1 MSKKADQLREK
12 LLKNP
17 PKGMTAREI
26 RRMSDEAIMD
36 MDYFIQKVHDFKMDD
51 SDDYG
56 DEFDDSYGHRYRSGR
71 NDYYD
76 DGYDNED
83 DYDNY

>member
-26 RRMSDEAIMD
+26 RRMSDEAILD
-36 MDYFIQKVHDFKMDD
+36 MDYFIQKVHDFKLDV

-56 DEFDDSYGHRYRSGR
+56 DEFDNGYGHRSGR

>member
-26 RRMSDEAIMD
+26 RQMSDEAIMD
-36 MDYFIQKVHDFKMDD
+36 MDYFIQKVHDFKLD
-51 SDDYG
+51 SHDDYG
-56 DEFDDSYGHRYRSGR
+56 DEFDDRYGHRSGR

-76 DGYDNED
+76 DGYGDED
-83 DYDNY
+83 DYDDY